1 MLKFAFYN
9 DHNDIAQGEHFR
21 ETRVNVGYSFNALL
35 VIQAKHGD
43 LNRGNGSSGG
53 GEKGMDEGHL

>member
-53 GEKGMDEGHL
+53 GEKG

>member
-1 MLKFAFYN
+1 M
-9 DHNDIAQGEHFR
+9 
-21 ETRVNVGYSFNALL
+21 GYSFDALL

-53 GEKGMDEGHL
+53 GEKGMDEGHF